1 MSKFLYNFWMQTKP
15 LRSKWIVPLVALT
28 FILLIFYFFGHTDDM
43 RCNWEIR
50 DRWECYPKIINE
62 S

>member
-1 MSKFLYNFWMQTKP
+1 MSTFLYNFWIQTKP
-15 LRSKWIVPLVALT
+15 LRSKWIMPLVVLT
-28 FILLIFYFFGHTDDM
+28 FILLVFYFFGHTDDM

-50 DRWECYPKIINE
+50 GRWECYPNILNE

>member
-1 MSKFLYNFWMQTKP
+1 MQAKP
-15 LRSKWIVPLVALT
+15 LRSRWIIPLVTLT

-50 DRWECYPKIINE
+50 DRWECYPNILNE